1 MVTRDPLAGPPLAV
15 ACGPVDGSGLA
26 DGGEGVVSRLVMFSS
41 EEEEEEGVGEGGG
54 RGVVV
59 DWAESLHLTTS
70 SGGWVQT
77 Q

>member
-1 MVTRDPLAGPPLAV
+1 MDPLAGPLAV
-15 ACGPVDGSGLA
+15 ESGLA

-41 EEEEEEGVGEGGG
+41 EEREEEEGVGEGGG

-59 DWAESLHLTTS
+59 DWEESLHLTTS

-77 Q
+77 